1 MKLVLC
7 WLFTALVPC
16 IALSQE
22 KIAKLYPVK
31 KGQTVDF
38 KFDYPKIIRVSN
50 WDKNEISV
58 EASIKVN
65 GVAANDVFSLLNSE
79 ADGKVLIENKVD
91 MDKVPQQ
98 FYTVEN
104 GEKQMFDSRAQMEA
118 FIKEKGNTVTSSYQ
132 TKDIEILIDIKLP
145 ANVVTNV
152 TATYGVVEV
161 ADFDGPIT
169 IDAKFGG
176 IDARLSQ
183 QQVGTLKMT
192 NRFGKIYTNYNF
204 QPNEVKEQR
213 FFTAIAAT
221 PGKGASYDFN
231 SSFGNIY
238 LRNP

>member
-7 WLFTALVPC
+7 WLFTALVPY

-31 KGQTVDF
+31 KGQTIDF

-65 GVAANDVFSLLNSE
+65 GVAANDVFSLSNSE

-91 MDKVPQQ
+91 MDKVPQR

-104 GEKQMFDSRAQMEA
+104 GEKQIFDSRAQMEA
-118 FIKEKGNTVTSSYQ
+118 FIKEKGNAITSSYQ

-161 ADFDGPIT
+161 ADFNGPIS

-204 QPNEVKEQR
+204 HPNEVKEQR
-213 FFTAIAAT
+213 FFTSIAAH

>member
-7 WLFTALVPC
+7 WLFTALVPY

-65 GVAANDVFSLLNSE
+65 GVAANDVFSLSNSE

-91 MDKVPQQ
+91 MDKVPQR

-104 GEKQMFDSRAQMEA
+104 GEKQIFDSRAQMEA
-118 FIKEKGNTVTSSYQ
+118 FIKEKGNAITSSYQ

-161 ADFDGPIT
+161 ADFNGPIT
-169 IDAKFGG
+169 INAKFGG

-213 FFTAIAAT
+213 FFTSIAAN